1 MTLLATVTGWLAGLS
16 FHRPW
21 CLVFLPLPWLVYRF
35 MPGSRRTE
43 PALFM
48 PFYSQLPL
56 DKITPGISAM
66 SSWRVWLSALIWLLL
81 VTAATTPRYLGP
93 PIQLAVTGRDTLL
106 AVDLSDSMATEDM
119 LLQGRPINRLDSIK
133 RILSSFI
140 SNRKGDRVGLILF
153 GTNAYLQTPLT
164 LDTQTVH
171 TLLNEAS
178 VGIAGPKTAIGDA
191 IGLAVRQ
198 LRKGPTT
205 NRVLI
210 LLTDGANTAGH
221 LTPLQAAEL
230 AARARITIYTLGV
243 GNDTAPFHAR
253 PDHQGRTSSDL
264 DEDTLGR
271 IAELTGGRYFRAR
284 SSRDLKAI
292 YQTLDKLEPVELG
305 QAVFRPPQDLFYWP
319 LALAFILSGWLALDC
334 LGTRKAGE

>member
-1 MTLLATVTGWLAGLS
+1 
-16 FHRPW
+16 
-21 CLVFLPLPWLVYRF
+21 
-35 MPGSRRTE
+35 
-43 PALFM
+43 M

-66 SSWRVWLSALIWLLL
+66 SSWRGWLSALIWLLL
-81 VTAATTPRYLGP
+81 VTAATAPRYLGP

-243 GNDTAPFHAR
+243 GNDTPAFHAR

-334 LGTRKAGE
+334 LGIRKAGE